1 MYRSFFSDLLPLI
14 SNKRTPVS
22 YFDYFKVIKVPTE
35 SETELNNNTSLVDK
49 NIIGIAKKTG
59 IKGFY
64 IGTNPGD
71 LFIFR
76 DYTQIN
82 NEVFKDYRFVKYNY
96 YDAIIS
102 TNGTTSHTN
111 YLKNRNNYTTQLH
124 SYEVDGNNLWR
135 VWDSDISYKFL
146 TLFDEGYLSNLLN
159 RQPRPSLVYTAEQQ
173 EIFDNYLKKTFLDK
187 NKINKIINI
196 MFKFFKS
203 IYNKISLAEP
213 NSNDRNFFNSNLNV
227 DRRQFFFGEIFKN
240 IKKYKIISLLI
251 NDETSTKRTESM
263 SIRSN
268 YKNAYDSNSGLGLG
282 EALVNS
288 KDYRLLKEF
297 NELKILCEVHHFLV
311 LRNHTGVLYW
321 YQNLD

>member
-1 MYRSFFSDLLPLI
+1 
-14 SNKRTPVS
+14 
-22 YFDYFKVIKVPTE
+22 
-35 SETELNNNTSLVDK
+35 
-49 NIIGIAKKTG
+49 
-59 IKGFY
+59 
-64 IGTNPGD
+64 
-71 LFIFR
+71 
-76 DYTQIN
+76 
-82 NEVFKDYRFVKYNY
+82 
-96 YDAIIS
+96 
-102 TNGTTSHTN
+102 
-111 YLKNRNNYTTQLH
+111 
-124 SYEVDGNNLWR
+124 
-135 VWDSDISYKFL
+135 
-146 TLFDEGYLSNLLN
+146 
-159 RQPRPSLVYTAEQQ
+159 
-173 EIFDNYLKKTFLDK
+173 
-187 NKINKIINI
+187 

-203 IYNKISLAEP
+203 IYNKIHPEP

-288 KDYRLLKEF
+288 KDYHELLKEF

-321 YQNLD
+321 PPEPGLAGLHTTWQISYHLDILGTLHGHKSLIIS